1 MLFKDMPE
9 LEKYFHYRII
19 DVSTIKELA
28 LRWRPE
34 LKVFKKK
41 EKHQA
46 LYDIEE
52 SIEELKY
59 YRKELFRL

>member
-46 LYDIEE
+46 LCDIEE